1 MEKDVKKRQKGS
13 EHAGGREKQGG
24 RGMVPC
30 LDVPALLWEGQ
41 NRSAFGVLG
50 GRTRGQRAL
59 GVQDKASSPGER
71 GSISGSPPGVSPRC
85 AEEDTT
91 YWRNTS
97 FLLRNLKKVGS
108 QTSPR
113 RRHVSVQACCVSD
126 THTCSES
133 TGGQARGSRR
143 ALGDHTR
150 WVALGDRASTLGG
163 LCIAGLLVL
172 GGGGGDVVVQKS

>member
-1 MEKDVKKRQKGS
+1 MEKDVKKKKRQKGR
-13 EHAGGREKQGG
+13 EHAGGGEKRGG
-24 RGMVPC
+24 RGMVAR

-50 GRTRGQRAL
+50 GGHGDNGGAGQS
-59 GVQDKASSPGER
+59 VQPWGMGEHLR
-71 GSISGSPPGVSPRC
+71 QPPRVSPHR
-85 AEEDTT
+85 AKEWDRT
-91 YWRNTS
+91 YWRKTS

-108 QTSPR
+108 QTSPCC
-113 RRHVSVQACCVSD
+113 RHVSVQACRVSD

-133 TGGQARGSRR
+133 TGGQARGSRL

-163 LCIAGLLVL
+163 LCIAGLLAL